1 MPNKINTRGWVIE
14 KGEVIMNEEV
24 SVSEVSSKGRE
35 SKKREK
41 KKDESIVEDTQY
53 KFFVDLRHEKDVL
66 EQILKMLSVVN
77 NKNYGRELTF
87 KDLSVYAV
95 PKLTSKDL
103 EKIQESSLSEMERV
117 QRLLDEH
124 NEKTNS
130 KLSLGEFLVK
140 KLNI

>member
-1 MPNKINTRGWVIE
+1 
-14 KGEVIMNEEV
+14 
-24 SVSEVSSKGRE
+24 
-35 SKKREK
+35 
-41 KKDESIVEDTQY
+41 
-53 KFFVDLRHEKDVL
+53 VDLRHEKEVL

-77 NKNYGRELTF
+77 NKTYGRELTF